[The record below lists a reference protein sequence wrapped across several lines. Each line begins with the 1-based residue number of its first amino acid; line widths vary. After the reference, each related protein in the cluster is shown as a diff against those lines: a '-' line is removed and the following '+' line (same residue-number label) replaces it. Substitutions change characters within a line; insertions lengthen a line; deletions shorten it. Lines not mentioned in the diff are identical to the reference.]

1 VEIAL
6 IKKSAYVTSML
17 FDKFFKQQVVKVVD
31 EEKSVKHSKLA
42 DQIEAAL
49 EGKKYLSAGMDADQV
64 EMCYSPIIQSGGK
77 FTLKFSAV
85 SSDEKLNFGVI
96 TCAVGVRYKFYCSN
110 IVRTLM
116 VEPTQ
121 EQQDIYNYLLTVLD
135 FIFENLKPNLKL
147 SEVYATTIQH
157 VEKTKPEL
165 KDKFVKNIG
174 FATGIEFREGSLLID
189 QKHNQVLKQGM
200 VFNIN
205 IGLINLENKEA
216 EESSDKTYA
225 LFLGETVLVNEGEP
239 ATVLTTSKKQL
250 KNIGMFLKDPEEIE
264 KDEKETD
271 VVIDETRLP
280 EKKQRDISAELKRKD
295 HQKELTF
302 QINEDARK
310 RMLDKA
316 SGNTDS
322 KQKVRS
328 QIAYK
333 NNSLIP
339 RDSEV
344 QDLKIFVD
352 RKYEALVIPLFG
364 IPTPFHISTIKNVT
378 SNIEGDYSYLRLNFF
393 CPGSSYGR
401 GDGNL
406 FANPDATYVKEIV
419 FRSSNLK
426 EAGESQA
433 PSSNLNNAF
442 RLIKDVQKRFKTRE
456 AEEKEK
462 EGVIKQEDLIIHQS
476 KGNPRLK
483 DIYMRPSLT
492 SRKCTGSL
500 EAHVNG
506 FRYQTIKG
514 DKCDLLY
521 KNVKHA
527 FFQPCDGE
535 MIIILH
541 FHLKHPIIV
550 GKKKYR
556 DVQWFTE
563 VGEMT
568 TDLGK
573 RQHMHDRDDLH
584 AEQAERELRS
594 RLKAAFKGFIDKIE
608 GLTNGSVEFDVPFR
622 ELGFHG
628 VPFKSSV
635 LLQPSTHCMV
645 NLTEQPP
652 FIVTLDDVELV
663 HFERVQFHMKN
674 FDMIFIFKD
683 YAHKVSMVSAIPM
696 TSLDSVKDWLNSCD
710 IKYTEGIQS
719 LNWTKIMKTIN
730 DNPEDFFENGGWSFL
745 EPDSADEAEA
755 EDEESDEDDQEFK
768 PEGDSGSEFDEY
780 DEEYDSGDVESEG
793 NDSDYAEEL
802 DSDESSGKDWSD
814 LEEEAKKDDH
824 ERDREGM
831 GGTTADRHQGKDKK
845 SSKKDKHRE
854 EKRRHH
860 DTPKKSKKRK
870 RESSPSPKSSKKKK
884 KR

>member
-1 VEIAL
+1 MFL
-6 IKKSAYVTSML
+6 
-17 FDKFFKQQVVKVVD
+17 
-31 EEKSVKHSKLA
+31 
-42 DQIEAAL
+42 
-49 EGKKYLSAGMDADQV
+49 GKKYLAAGMDVEQV
-64 EMCYSPIIQSGGK
+64 EMCYTPIIQSGGK
-77 FTLKFSAV
+77 FSLKFSAV

-96 TCAVGVRYKFYCSN
+96 TCAVGVRYKLYCSN

-121 EQQDIYNYLLTVLD
+121 NQQDLYNYLLTVLD
-135 FIFENLKPNLKL
+135 FIFENLKPGLKL
-147 SEVYATTIQH
+147 SDIYNTTVKH
-157 VEKTKPEL
+157 VENTKPEL

-174 FATGIEFREGSLLID
+174 FVTGIEFREGSMLLD
-189 QKHNQVLKQGM
+189 QKHNQIIKKGM

-205 IGLINLENKEA
+205 IGLINLENKDA
-216 EESSDKTYA
+216 KESADKTYA
-225 LFLGETVLVNEGEP
+225 LLLGETVLVNEGES

-264 KDEKETD
+264 KEEEDTVE
-271 VVIDETRLP
+271 IDDKFLP
-280 EKKQRDISAELKRKD
+280 EKKQREISAENKRKD

-302 QINEDARK
+302 QINEEARK
-310 RMLDKA
+310 RMLEKVDGK
-316 SGNTDS
+316 DDEKS
-322 KQKVRS
+322 KIRTNV
-328 QIAYK
+328 AYK

-352 RKYEALVIPLFG
+352 RKYEAVVIPLFG
-364 IPTPFHISTIKNVT
+364 LPTPFHISTIKNVS
-378 SNIEGDYSYLRLNFF
+378 SNVEGDYSYLRINFF

-406 FANPDATYVKEIV
+406 FSNPDATYVKEIV

-426 EAGESQA
+426 EAGDSLA
-433 PSSNLNNAF
+433 PSTNLNNAF
-442 RLIKDVQKRFKTRE
+442 RLIKDVQKKFKTRE

-462 EGVIKQEDLIIHQS
+462 EGVVKQEDLILHTS

-483 DIYMRPSLT
+483 DIYIRPSLT

-535 MIIILH
+535 MIIVLH
-541 FHLKHPIIV
+541 FHLKHPIII

-556 DVQWFTE
+556 DIQWFTE

-573 RQHMHDRDDLH
+573 HQHMHDRDDLH
-584 AEQAERELRS
+584 AEQAERDLRK
-594 RLKAAFKGFIDKIE
+594 RLKAAFKTFVDKIE
-608 GLTNGSVEFDVPFR
+608 ALTNGQIEFDVPFK
-622 ELGFHG
+622 ELGFYG

-635 LLQPSTHCMV
+635 LLQPSTHCIV
-645 NLTEQPP
+645 NLTDQPS
-652 FIVTLDDVELV
+652 FIITLDDVELV

-683 YAHKVSMVSAIPM
+683 YTRKVSMVSAIPM

-710 IKYTEGIQS
+710 MKYTEGIQS
-719 LNWTKIMKTIN
+719 LNWSKIMKTIN

-745 EPDSADEAEA
+745 EPNSDDEDD
-755 EDEESDEDDQEFK
+755 EDEDTDNDDQEFK
-768 PEGDSGSEFDEY
+768 PESDSADGSEDDEY
-780 DEEYDSGDVESEG
+780 DEEYDSGDVESEN
-793 NDSDYAEEL
+793 NDSDAEEEL

-814 LEEEAKKDDH
+814 LEAEAKKDD
-824 ERDREGM
+824 RDREREGLPD
-831 GGTTADRHQGKDKK
+831 TKK
-845 SSKKDKHRE
+845 K
-854 EKRRHH
+854 HH
-860 DTPKKSKKRK
+860 DASHKKKRK
-870 RESSPSPKSSKKKK
+870 RSPSPSPKKGKKK
-884 KR
+884 KRR